1 MSNLKDM
8 AYSKADLK
16 ERDSRNKISYDGEM
30 SKDGPKYPY
39 GTELSL
45 EEEHLKKLGID
56 KMPKVG
62 QKMAIHAHGVVTHT
76 SAEDRQDGKKRRSV
90 RIQMQKMS
98 VEPHAGSARDA
109 IDNALAEANG

>member
-8 AYSKADLK
+8 AYSKADIK
-16 ERDSRNKISYDGEM
+16 EREKRYDSPISNGT
-30 SKDGPKYPY
+30 DGPKYPY